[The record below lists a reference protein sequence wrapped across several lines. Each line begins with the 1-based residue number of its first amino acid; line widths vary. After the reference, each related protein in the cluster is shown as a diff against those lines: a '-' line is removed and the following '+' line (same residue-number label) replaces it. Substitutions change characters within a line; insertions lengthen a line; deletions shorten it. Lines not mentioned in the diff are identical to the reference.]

1 MMRTLAFFLALL
13 FLAAPAIAEWDDSQ
27 PAAEFI
33 GGVVTLGQLRKAC
46 ADVQEIAGA
55 LTQETIQELLEALVE
70 QAVIELK
77 QREYGVYDL
86 DADAQLRLRHEAD
99 SQYAIMA
106 ADYGADYLAAQGV
119 SAEWIYDDLAAQL
132 RQEALRD
139 AVTSDITAS
148 DDDVRAGY
156 ESRAAAQETE
166 FGLDPASYD
175 MALMD
180 GEMIFYNP
188 PGYRRV
194 QAILLAFD
202 AEAQVEYDALAR
214 EMESAGDSVRIQELL
229 AAMDGL
235 YATPLRTA
243 EKLIERLNAGEE
255 FAGIQAAYSG
265 DACGEYVVGPE
276 SAQYGDEFRDAAMA
290 LETVGDISGVVYS
303 DWGVYI
309 LRYSGDVE
317 TGRVEFSEVEPLLR
331 QAIETEARNAAYG
344 AQVEKW
350 LEEAEI
356 VYYTDRF

>member
-1 MMRTLAFFLALL
+1 MTRRLAFFLALL

-27 PAAEFI
+27 PAAEFN
-33 GGVVTLGQLRKAC
+33 GGAVTLGRLREVC
-46 ADVQEIAGA
+46 ADAQEIAGE
-55 LTQETIQELLEALVE
+55 LPDETVQELLEALVE
-70 QAVIELK
+70 QAVIESK

-119 SAEWIYDDLAAQL
+119 SADWIYGELVAQA

-139 AVTSDITAS
+139 AVTGDITAA
-148 DDDVRAGY
+148 DDQVRAEY
-156 ESRAAAQETE
+156 EARAAAQETE

-180 GEMIFYNP
+180 GEMILYNP

-202 AEAQVEYDALAR
+202 AETQAEYDALAR
-214 EMESAGDSVRIQELL
+214 EMESAGDSGRIQELL

-235 YATPLRTA
+235 YAAPLRTA

-290 LETVGDISGVVYS
+290 LETVGDISGAVYS

-309 LRYSGDVE
+309 LRYAGDVE
-317 TGRVEFSEVEPLLR
+317 SGRVEYSAVEPLLR
-331 QAIETEARNAAYG
+331 QAIETESRNAAYG

-350 LEEAEI
+350 MEEAEI

>member
-1 MMRTLAFFLALL
+1 MTRRLAFFLALL

-27 PAAEFI
+27 PAAEFN
-33 GGVVTLGQLRKAC
+33 GGAVTLGRLREVC
-46 ADVQEIAGA
+46 ADVQEIAGE
-55 LTQETIQELLEALVE
+55 LPEETIQELLEALVE
-70 QAVIELK
+70 QAVIESK

-119 SAEWIYDDLAAQL
+119 SADWIYDEMVAQA

-139 AVTSDITAS
+139 AVTGDITVA
-148 DDDVRAGY
+148 DDEVRAGY
-156 ESRAAAQETE
+156 EARAAAQETE

-194 QAILLAFD
+194 QAILIAFD
-202 AEAQVEYDALAR
+202 AEAQAEYDALAR
-214 EMESAGDSVRIQELL
+214 EMESAGDSGRIQELL
-229 AAMDGL
+229 EAMDGL
-235 YATPLRTA
+235 YAAPLRTA
-243 EKLIERLNAGEE
+243 EKLIERLKAGEE
-255 FAGIQAAYSG
+255 FAGIQAAYSE

-276 SAQYGDEFRDAAMA
+276 SEQYGDEFRDAAMA
-290 LETVGDISGVVYS
+290 LETVGDISGAVYS
-303 DWGVYI
+303 DRGVYI
-309 LRYSGDVE
+309 LRYAGDVE
-317 TGRVEFSEVEPLLR
+317 SGRVEYSAVEQLLR
-331 QAIETEARNAAYG
+331 QTIETEARNAAYG